1 MNHGM
6 CIYNVLSC
14 KGICCLQKMI
24 YQSLVMY
31 YGCFEYKTVFKAI
44 HRLINVLE
52 DDYLFMKIIDCL
64 SCDVV

>member
-1 MNHGM
+1 
-6 CIYNVLSC
+6 
-14 KGICCLQKMI
+14 
-24 YQSLVMY
+24 MY

-52 DDYLFMKIIDCL
+52 DNYLFMKIIDCL